1 VIQISVQ
8 IKAVLQEERMED
20 QLFVHKGVSLDFLK
34 KASKI
39 TKYLKTQQN
48 TLKLVKELSVIVIL

>member
-20 QLFVHKGVSLDFLK
+20 KLFVHKGVSLDFLM

-48 TLKLVKELSVIVIL
+48 TQKLVKDLSVIVIL